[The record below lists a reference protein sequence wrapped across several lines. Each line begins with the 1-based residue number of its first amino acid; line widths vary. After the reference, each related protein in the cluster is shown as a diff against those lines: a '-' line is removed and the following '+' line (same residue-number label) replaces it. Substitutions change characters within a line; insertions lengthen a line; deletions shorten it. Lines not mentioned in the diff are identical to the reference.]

1 MDKEGDIVS
10 VRGTTRAYDGH
21 ADEPKVLHKPFR
33 SSPCIGSCN
42 LSSRSGPPRPVAL
55 ADAVFIVPIKA
66 PAPAQ
71 LSEIDT
77 ADPCGLV
84 APEAGEVFA
93 DHPPMRTRTIALL
106 AVAGCTDPELVRPTD
121 LASLEVASFD
131 MYIGSFTMWGDLRP
145 VREPADP
152 CAVLGTD
159 FHARVGK
166 LELSAYAGG
175 REESCNSADGIN
187 PCSEPIARCE
197 APFVSLAWPPP
208 LAVADLVVADRTREI
223 HCALGDAFAARTMTR
238 VPDGSW
244 EVVRGETVT
253 SRVSPGNDVSRF
265 AVEVYFIEPHNP
277 QLVIAP
283 HTVAG
288 DTVSFAVPSVLSQRT
303 ATLYVHI
310 DGYEAVPCDVP
321 ARALHSYVIEQPV
334 TIGEPRI

>member
-1 MDKEGDIVS
+1 MTHGPQTARLILRSRLARRNGDVPSGGRIASPLRAQVS
-10 VRGTTRAYDGH
+10 ETDVAVPRGLLGLTVA
-21 ADEPKVLHKPFR
+21 
-33 SSPCIGSCN
+33 SSLQTGVTV
-42 LSSRSGPPRPVAL
+42 VA
-55 ADAVFIVPIKA
+55 
-66 PAPAQ
+66 
-71 LSEIDT
+71 
-77 ADPCGLV
+77 
-84 APEAGEVFA
+84 
-93 DHPPMRTRTIALL
+93 RTIALL

-152 CAVLGTD
+152 CAILGTD

-166 LELSAYAGG
+166 LKLSAYAGG

-187 PCSEPIARCE
+187 PCSEPIARCQ

-244 EVVRGETVT
+244 EVARGETVT
-253 SRVSPGNDVSRF
+253 LRVSPGSDVSRF

-334 TIGEPRI
+334 TIGEPRT